1 MLSAKSLGLFC
12 NEDYVG
18 RTDCGLVTR
27 LNKHGYRKDRAM
39 YRRLSRFEHLTH
51 IINSIILPDIDALT
65 SEISNKKHFVN
76 VITNFSVLDI

>member
-27 LNKHGYRKDRAM
+27 LNKHGYRKDHAM

-51 IINSIILPDIDALT
+51 Y
-65 SEISNKKHFVN
+65 
-76 VITNFSVLDI
+76 